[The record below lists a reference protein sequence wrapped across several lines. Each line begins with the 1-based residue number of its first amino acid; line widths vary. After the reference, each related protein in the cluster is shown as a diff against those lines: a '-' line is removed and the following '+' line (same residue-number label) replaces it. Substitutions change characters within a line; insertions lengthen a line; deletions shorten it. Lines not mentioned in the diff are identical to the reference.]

1 MIKIFI
7 TLTTL
12 IFTFNN
18 VVYSNDDIDALRKEI
33 NDMKNIYEDRINDLE
48 NKLSEM
54 EKDESLKVKS
64 ENIIKTRK
72 IYGNEFN
79 PSIGIVFNGR
89 YNNFSEKTN
98 ELAGFAIGHEGE
110 RGRQG
115 SFIGETEMNFSSN
128 IDDSFYG
135 SFVPAIVKEDG
146 DTKVELEE
154 AFITTTPG
162 ANLPDGLAVKFG
174 RAFWTLGYMNEHHAH
189 SDDFADRPLPYRA
202 YLNKAFNDDGLEVTY
217 VLPTDFY
224 FEVGGGAFRGDDFPA
239 GTADGENLGAWSAFA
254 RTGGDIDANQN
265 WRVGIY
271 TLNAE
276 ADGTAG
282 RKGNEDEVTFIGNSD
297 LYVVDIRYVY
307 TPTGNAREQEIA
319 LQGEFFARNEDGTY
333 SEGTAYQFNGTS
345 YGWYAQ
351 GTMKLN
357 PQWRVGARYS
367 QLEAPAVPLALI
379 GSAVDSSGHDP
390 NVVSLMA
397 DWTNSEFSRIR
408 FQANHSDLH
417 NGSDD
422 KQFIIQYV
430 MSAGAHGAHKY

>member
-1 MIKIFI
+1 MFKILVLFI
-7 TLTTL
+7 TIILTFSN
-12 IFTFNN
+12 I
-18 VVYSNDDIDALRKEI
+18 VYSNDDIDALRKEI

-54 EKDESLKVKS
+54 EKNENLKIKT
-64 ENIIKTRK
+64 ENVIKTRK
-72 IYGNEFN
+72 IQGNEFN

-115 SFIGETEMNFSSN
+115 SFIGETEMNFSGS

-135 SFVPAIVKEDG
+135 SLTPAIVKEDG
-146 DTKVELEE
+146 ETKIELEE
-154 AFITTTPG
+154 AFVKTTPG
-162 ANLPDGLAVKFG
+162 ANLPVGLDVKFG

-189 SDDFADRPLPYRA
+189 ADDFADRPLPYRA
-202 YLNKAFNDDGLEVTY
+202 YLNKAFNDDGLEITY

-239 GTADGENLGAWSAFA
+239 ATGDGENVGAWSAFA
-254 RTGGDIDANQN
+254 RTGGDLDDNQN
-265 WRVGIY
+265 WRIGIY

-276 ADGTAG
+276 ATT
-282 RKGNEDEVTFIGNSD
+282 RQGNEDEVQFTGDSD
-297 LYVVDIRYVY
+297 LYAVDVRYVY
-307 TPTGNAREQEIA
+307 TPSGNAKEQEITF
-319 LQGEFFARNEDGTY
+319 QGEFFARNEDGTY
-333 SEGTAYQFNGTS
+333 NDTTDVKFNGTS
-345 YGWYAQ
+345 YGWYVQ
-351 GTMKLN
+351 GTYKLN
-357 PQWRVGARYS
+357 TNWRLGARYS
-367 QLEAPAVPLALI
+367 QLEAPGVPTGLI
-379 GSAVDSSGHDP
+379 GSALDTSGHDP
-390 NVVSLMA
+390 NHVSVMA

-408 FQANHSDLH
+408 LQANHSDLN

-422 KQFIIQYV
+422 KQFIIQYI